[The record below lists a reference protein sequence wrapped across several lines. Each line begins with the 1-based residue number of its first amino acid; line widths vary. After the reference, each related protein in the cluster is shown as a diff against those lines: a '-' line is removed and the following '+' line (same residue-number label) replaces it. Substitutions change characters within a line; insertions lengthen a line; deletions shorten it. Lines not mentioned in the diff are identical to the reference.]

1 VKKNRKEKKR
11 MTDKELYDRI
21 KRGVE
26 NNVFVYDGTEDIV
39 ISKRL
44 IYLMYSVSV
53 DKMQKLYI
61 PTDVYPDFDFA
72 QPQYGVEVIRDR
84 RLNYDEITRL
94 VDEFGMNFPND
105 KGQIVLGVW
114 GDESLLGAV

>member
-1 VKKNRKEKKR
+1 

-21 KRGVE
+21 KQGVE
-26 NNVFVYDGTEDIV
+26 NNVMVYDDSEYDV
-39 ISKRL
+39 ISKKL
-44 IYLMYSVSV
+44 IYFMYSVSV

-84 RLNYDEITRL
+84 RLNYDESTRI
-94 VDEFGMNFPND
+94 VDELGMTLPD
-105 KGQIVLGVW
+105 GKSQIVLGVW
-114 GDESLLGAV
+114 WDKSLLGAV

>member
-1 VKKNRKEKKR
+1 